1 MERLLIALLLVLTL
15 PGLLTFLPIRARRN
29 LDRGEGPTDTRSK
42 ESELWAARKPL
53 ERWSEPR
60 DGTRS
65 YPVAHT
71 KWDRCAHLMRELQG
85 RIPSDQE
92 LAQWQLTRR
101 EYEHFLHPQPASR
114 ARPSLTQNGLQG
126 DRDGQAEREQP
137 RM

>member
-15 PGLLTFLPIRARRN
+15 PGLLTLLPIRARRN
-29 LDRGEGPTDTRSK
+29 RDRGEGATDTGSK
-42 ESELWAARKPL
+42 EPELWPARKPL

-71 KWDRCAHLMRELQG
+71 KWDHCAHLMRDLQG
-85 RIPSDQE
+85 RVPSDEE

-114 ARPSLTQNGLQG
+114 ARPSLTQNCLECDRGGQG
-126 DRDGQAEREQP
+126 ERYQP